1 MCWRAFERNF
11 YTLNRG
17 IAQAVPLFSPELS
30 NNIEN
35 LETFHYLYR
44 MKYTEAKEEL
54 IQAWGNLGYSWGL
67 NKTMGQIHALL
78 MVSANPLST
87 EDIMQELSI
96 SRGNANMNIRA
107 LLDWGIIS
115 RVSMPGERKEYF
127 KPEKDIWSL
136 ARQVARERRKRE
148 LEPVL
153 KVLREVEHAQGDGS
167 EDAKE
172 FKRVVKELK
181 SFAEKSDDLLETFI
195 RAEES
200 WFWNTVLKL
209 MK

>member
-1 MCWRAFERNF
+1 
-11 YTLNRG
+11 
-17 IAQAVPLFSPELS
+17 
-30 NNIEN
+30 
-35 LETFHYLYR
+35 
-44 MKYTEAKEEL
+44 MKYTEAKEQL

-78 MVSANPLST
+78 MISAKPLST

-107 LLDWGIIS
+107 LLDWGIVS
-115 RVSMPGERKEYF
+115 RVSVAGERKEFF
-127 KPEKDIWSL
+127 KSEKDVWEL

-153 KVLREVEHAQGDGS
+153 KVLREVEDVQSDGS
-167 EDAKE
+167 EDSKE
-172 FKRVVKELK
+172 FKRTVKELK
-181 SFAEKSDDLLETFI
+181 NFAEKSDNLLETFI

-200 WFWNTVLKL
+200 WFWNSILKI